1 MKKNALDALD
11 FFVGGVPAQ
20 IIYGIES
27 RNLAKLV
34 RSSQRRYDENARDSL
49 LEVCFI
55 GLAAYFEAFCKNQF
69 AAMVNICPQALNNFT
84 LRRDNSTI
92 KLPHL
97 VSIVGDINHR
107 LGALLAEEYDF
118 GSARTIN
125 SLYFDL
131 LGITPF
137 SKDEEEQYAEF
148 LSDRNLLV
156 HHGGIYTIKYH
167 GQRFR
172 TQPISGLVHW
182 HSLVV
187 TSDDFKKWRG
197 FLNALVD
204 KITDNGFRA
213 LTNLIKSEGI
223 QLKRVNK
230 KALKYLEWKDDE

>member
-1 MKKNALDALD
+1 MKKNALDPLD
-11 FFVGGVPAQ
+11 FFVGGVPPQ

-27 RNLAKLV
+27 RNLGKLV
-34 RSSQRRYDENARDSL
+34 DSYRRKRDENVRNRL

-69 AAMVNICPQALNNFT
+69 AALINICPQVLNNFT
-84 LRRDNSTI
+84 LQRDNSTI
-92 KLPHL
+92 SLPHL
-97 VSIVGDINHR
+97 IRIIGDIDHR

-131 LGITPF
+131 LRITPF
-137 SKDEEEQYAEF
+137 SKAEEARYGEF

-172 TQPISGLVHW
+172 TEPIARFVHW
-182 HSLVV
+182 HSLVITV
-187 TSDDFKKWRG
+187 KDFDKWRG
-197 FLNALVD
+197 FLNALVG
-204 KITDNGFRA
+204 KIADNSFKAISRSLRVKGFS
-213 LTNLIKSEGI
+213 LEGST
-223 QLKRVNK
+223 RRRFGT
-230 KALKYLEWKDDE
+230 